1 MTFIIDY
8 IRFLRTLQ
16 RNKKMKILI
25 CASQAWSLIN
35 FRGEMIKSWIALGHE
50 VICSS
55 IESKEEVNEQIEKLG
70 ASYYQIAG
78 TRTGKSVFEGVS
90 MIRQYRKMFK
100 ELKPDATFLYMSKP
114 IAYGGLAAM
123 WEKVKNV
130 YVFVTGMEIAFYSP
144 GLVNWFVK
152 NLLTVW
158 YRKVHAYCK
167 KVFFMSHFDEKYMI
181 EHNMVKPEQVVY
193 VDGTGVNMD
202 WFKRAPLPEKPIFLM
217 IGRLV
222 WSKGIR
228 EYIEAAKIVHESNPE
243 VPFLLLGPLDENDEA
258 LSKNEL
264 DTIEKAG
271 IIRYMGETKDVRPF
285 IEQCSILVLPSYHEG
300 KGRVLLEAQSMG
312 RPVIASDA
320 PGCSETVV
328 EGYNGFLAKVKD
340 GRDLANTMMKYVNK
354 PEIITK
360 MGDNAYEHCKKT
372 FDVKII
378 NGTINRGM
386 GLV

>member
-1 MTFIIDY
+1 MKF
-8 IRFLRTLQ
+8 Q
-16 RNKKMKILI
+16 RNNSMRILI

-35 FRGEMIKSWIALGHE
+35 FRGEMIKSWKALGHE
-50 VICSS
+50 VVCSS
-55 IESKEEVNEQIEKLG
+55 IEPSEEVGEQIAQLG

-78 TRTGKSVFEGVS
+78 TRTGKSIFEGLS
-90 MIRQYRKMFK
+90 MIKQYRKMFK
-100 ELKPDATFLYMSKP
+100 DVKPDKTFLYMSKP

-123 WEKVKNV
+123 REKVKNV

-144 GLVNWFVK
+144 GVVNWFVK

-158 YRKVHAYCK
+158 YRKVHSYCER
-167 KVFFMSHFDEKYMI
+167 VFFMSHYDEKYMI
-181 EHNMVKPEQVVY
+181 EHKMVRTEQVVY

-202 WFKRAPLPEKPIFLM
+202 WFKRVPLPTEPIFLM

-228 EYIEAAKIVHESNPE
+228 EYIEAAKIVHESHPE
-243 VPFLLLGPLDENDEA
+243 IKCLLLGPLDENDEA
-258 LSKNEL
+258 LSREEL
-264 DTIEKAG
+264 TSIENAG
-271 IIRYMGETKDVRPF
+271 IINYLGETKDVRPF
-285 IEQCSILVLPSYHEG
+285 IAQCSVLVLPSYHEG

-328 EGYNGFLAKVKD
+328 QGYNGFLAKVKD
-340 GRDLANTMMKYVNK
+340 GGDLAKQMMKYINT
-354 PEIITK
+354 PAIIPT

-372 FDVKII
+372 FDVRII
-378 NGTINRGM
+378 NGTINKEM
-386 GLV
+386 GLC

>member
-1 MTFIIDY
+1 
-8 IRFLRTLQ
+8 
-16 RNKKMKILI
+16 MKILL

-35 FRGEMIKSWIALGHE
+35 FRGEMIKSWIKLGHE
-50 VICSS
+50 VVCSS
-55 IESKEEVNEQIEKLG
+55 IEPADEVAEQIANMG
-70 ASYYQIAG
+70 ASYYQISG
-78 TRTGKSVFEGVS
+78 TRTGKSVFEGLS
-90 MIRQYRKMFK
+90 MIKQYRRMFK
-100 ELKPDATFLYMSKP
+100 EINPDATFLYMSKP

-123 WEKVKNV
+123 KEHIPNV

-144 GLVNWFVK
+144 GLMNWFVK

-158 YRKVHAYCK
+158 YRKVHSYCQ
-167 KVFFMSHFDEKYMI
+167 KVFFMSHFDEKYMLD
-181 EHNMVKPEQVVY
+181 HKMVKKEQVVY

-202 WFKRAPLPEKPIFLM
+202 WFKRVPLPEGPVFLM

-228 EYIEAAKIVHESNPE
+228 EYIEAAKIVHTKHPE
-243 VPFLLLGPLDENDEA
+243 VPFLLLGPMDENDEA
-258 LSKNEL
+258 LSREEL
-264 DTIEKAG
+264 SDIEAAG
-271 IIRYMGETKDVRPF
+271 VIRYLGETKDVRPF

-328 EGYNGFLAKVKD
+328 EGYNGFLAKVRD
-340 GRDLANTMMKYVNK
+340 GKDLADKMLQYVDN
-354 PEIITK
+354 PEIIAT
-360 MGDNAYEHCKKT
+360 MGEQAYDYCKRT
-372 FDVKII
+372 FDVNII
-378 NGTINRGM
+378 NSVINQNM